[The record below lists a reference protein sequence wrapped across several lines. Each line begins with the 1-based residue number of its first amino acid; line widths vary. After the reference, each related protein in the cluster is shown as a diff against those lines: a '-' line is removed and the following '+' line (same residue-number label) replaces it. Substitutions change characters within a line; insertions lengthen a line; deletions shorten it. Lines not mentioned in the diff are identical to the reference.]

1 MPAYVNLM
9 TERARL
15 RTAAA
20 RVSRCWATII
30 GAMMFLAVP
39 GVLWMWHE
47 RRQLIR
53 EHDAL
58 EASYEPV
65 RRLAAANRVLAANA
79 AEFIKREKLPLELS
93 RKRPAIA
100 LVAHVSDAIAATDGA
115 VYLDQI
121 ELNQRGATTT
131 GSDKTVDKLTLKAS
145 TLPHFEASR
154 LVAALN
160 RPPLAGVKI
169 ISSETVEEAGVS
181 RKKYVI
187 ECKF

>member
-9 TERARL
+9 TERAHL

-20 RVSRCWATII
+20 RVSRCWAMII
-30 GAMMFLAVP
+30 GAMILLAVP
-39 GVLWMWHE
+39 GVLWTWHE
-47 RRQLIR
+47 REKIIR

-79 AEFIKREKLPLELS
+79 TAFVTREKLPLELA
-93 RKRPAIA
+93 RKRPAVA

-115 VYLDQI
+115 VYLDWI
-121 ELNQRGATTT
+121 ELNQHGPATAGGENTA
-131 GSDKTVDKLTLKAS
+131 DQLTLEAS

-154 LVAALN
+154 LISALN
-160 RPPLAGVKI
+160 QPPLAGVKI
-169 ISSETVEEAGVS
+169 VSSESIEEAGVS